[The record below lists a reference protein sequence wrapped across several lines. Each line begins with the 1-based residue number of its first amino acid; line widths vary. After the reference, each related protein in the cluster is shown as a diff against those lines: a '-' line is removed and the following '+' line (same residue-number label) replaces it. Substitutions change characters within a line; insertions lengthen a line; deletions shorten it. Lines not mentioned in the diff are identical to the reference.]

1 MATFYGTGVFVIL
14 LLILFLIGFAA
25 HAISTQIYKRL
36 KKTGNPYPR
45 TWRVAT
51 FIGSFLVILG
61 TLFWILIT
69 NLRIER

>member
-14 LLILFLIGFAA
+14 LLILFLIGLAA
-25 HAISTQIYKRL
+25 HSISTQLYKRL
-36 KKTGNPYPR
+36 KKTGNAYPR
-45 TWRVAT
+45 VWRVVS

-61 TLFWILIT
+61 TLFWILIE